1 MVAMHQMIAR
11 NRRNTWFLIIIFT
24 VLIVLTGFVF
34 GSVWGSPWAGLII
47 AGVIA
52 LVMVSFSY
60 YGGDSALLLAS
71 RAKKIEKK
79 DAPQLFNVV
88 EEMSIAAGVPMPD
101 VYIIED
107 TAPNAFATGR
117 NPKHAKVAITRGLLT
132 KLKRDELQGVMA
144 HELSHVQNRDILFA
158 MMIGVLV
165 GMVVLLC
172 DAFML
177 SMWFGGGRRRRRESG
192 GGAEMIIMLAGI
204 LLAILAP
211 ILARVIQFAVSRQR
225 EYLADASAAKL
236 TRYPEGLARALEK
249 ISGDRE
255 VLEVANRA
263 TQHLYI
269 VNPIKAFEK
278 RAQSVF
284 STHPPTKERIKRLRA
299 MQ

>member
-1 MVAMHQMIAR
+1 M
-11 NRRNTWFLIIIFT
+11 
-24 VLIVLTGFVF
+24 
-34 GSVWGSPWAGLII
+34 GLII
-47 AGVIA
+47 AGIIA
-52 LVMVSFSY
+52 LIMVSFSY

-88 EEMSIAAGVPMPD
+88 EELSIGAGIPMPD

-144 HELSHVQNRDILFA
+144 HELSHIQNRDILFA

-177 SMWFGGGRRRRRESG
+177 SMWFGGGRRRRRERGG
-192 GGAEMIIMLAGI
+192 GGAEMIIMIVGI

-211 ILARVIQFAVSRQR
+211 ILARIIQFAVSRQR

-263 TQHLYI
+263 TQDLYI

-278 RAQSVF
+278 RAQSMF
-284 STHPPTKERIKRLRA
+284 STHPPIRERINRLRA